1 MEQFINYYAPKEH
14 IREITG
20 GREQVTEHDLVLYA
34 RNHDL
39 ATSDKEAEQWIGKKQ
54 QFLIDDD
61 AATLLRKHQENL
73 AASDLVTLVST
84 KFPDADVPNCH
95 VGMNWSYGF
104 IAAKDAQQMFRLN
117 EKGQDLLSNRDLFLT
132 VADVEQMLR
141 QSQWKGQKSPENN
154 ETLKGL
160 RLFGTRDWLGGTSG
174 IEQLQL
180 AAAFGAPARII
191 GNLVSEGVVQSEI
204 VSLDAHGHGSYQPG
218 NITLETL
225 MEQVKHG
232 PVGLHVRDTPLA
244 PPAQPGRTNH
254 MITVYGI
261 EENKGEREYSIND
274 SGEYARVGD
283 FYVKGGSY
291 PVVAAVGIDRR
302 VSEQAI
308 IQSWQ
313 QSWNDIRLED
323 GKKIRIANGLLVP
336 QPGDERKK
344 SVKKSYTE
352 GH

>member
-1 MEQFINYYAPKEH
+1 MSLERRTARSENDSSGSNLTAMLRGDQAATSDTPNPASQPPSLLQAMHAETASHDQPDSGAKKPEEIYDERRRQLRQEIADRLEDPSRFPALPPLSHTRSVAASLGHGQGLRNPLGWRGVCGIDVMEQFINYYAPKEH

-204 VSLDAHGHGSYQPG
+204 VSLDAH
-218 NITLETL
+218 
-225 MEQVKHG
+225 
-232 PVGLHVRDTPLA
+232 
-244 PPAQPGRTNH
+244 
-254 MITVYGI
+254 
-261 EENKGEREYSIND
+261 
-274 SGEYARVGD
+274 
-283 FYVKGGSY
+283 
-291 PVVAAVGIDRR
+291 
-302 VSEQAI
+302 
-308 IQSWQ
+308 
-313 QSWNDIRLED
+313 
-323 GKKIRIANGLLVP
+323 
-336 QPGDERKK
+336 
-344 SVKKSYTE
+344 
-352 GH
+352 